1 MEIEFHKYHGTGNDF
16 IIIDDRLSRFPFED
30 TELIARMCHRRFGI
44 GADGLILVRKH
55 EEHGYEMKYAN
66 SDGKESTMC
75 GNGGRCF
82 AAFVKA
88 KESRY
93 KSGEVKFTAIDGL
106 HEAIVKQNGR
116 VSLRMKDVKAIEIID
131 ETNYLLNTG
140 SPHYVR
146 LEENLKN
153 LDVVAEGR
161 KVRNSERFATEG
173 VNVNFMVEHL
183 TKAEQAQIDFT
194 KIIQSFQDQI
204 QARTYERGVE
214 DETLSCGTGAVACA
228 LVKILLAERHGHQEK
243 RGVLVR
249 TPGGELIVSAK
260 MPQSGIFTDVFL
272 EGPTQLVFKAKI
284 KLEQFY
290 DIL

>member
-16 IIIDDRLSRFPFED
+16 IIIDDRLNRFPFEES
-30 TELIARMCHRRFGI
+30 ELIARMCHRRFGI
-44 GADGLILVRKH
+44 GADGLILVRRN

-93 KSGEVKFTAIDGL
+93 KSGEVKFIAIDGP

-153 LDVVAEGR
+153 LDVFTEGR
-161 KVRNSERFATEG
+161 KIRNSERFASEG

-183 TKAEQAQIDFT
+183 TKSEQAQIDFT
-194 KIIQSFQDQI
+194 KIIMSFQDQI

-260 MPQSGIFTDVFL
+260 MPQTGIFTDVFL

-284 KLEQFY
+284 KLAQFY
-290 DIL
+290 